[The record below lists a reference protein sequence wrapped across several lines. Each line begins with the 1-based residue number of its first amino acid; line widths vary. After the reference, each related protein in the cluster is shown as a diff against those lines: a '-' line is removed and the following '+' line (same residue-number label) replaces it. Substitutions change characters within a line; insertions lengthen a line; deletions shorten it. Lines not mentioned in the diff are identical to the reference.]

1 MPSLKLGILFAGYI
15 VVLNTSIMEDKL
27 EFKVGDIVVLKS
39 GGPDM
44 TIEEYPTLGTI
55 GEDYTK
61 AKCVWFNKNE
71 LYHSIFPISTL
82 EKDE

>member
-1 MPSLKLGILFAGYI
+1 
-15 VVLNTSIMEDKL
+15 
-27 EFKVGDIVVLKS
+27 
-39 GGPDM
+39 M